1 MKHQSFSKL
10 ISLVAIMIVSGV
22 FNIAF
27 SQKKLVES
35 PQKGTVKL
43 VYNYPSDTAVKYL
56 STSKIIQNMNVN
68 GESMLVNVSSYFG
81 CNVRATGNQ
90 GEDLKLVIKI
100 DTVAQTVDTPQG
112 AAGGEV
118 ADAKGKTFNMVISP
132 DGKPV
137 DISEA
142 ASIVFNVPGSGE
154 TNATQ
159 TFLGFFPIIPSGTI
173 KIGDTWVSIDT
184 ADFKSPAMSIWMP
197 IKADYKFEGI
207 EIVNGKECAKI
218 SATESGTRKMTTQ
231 NQGMSVII
239 DGPFTGTVVLY
250 FDISEG
256 YYVKVTETSRMTGNI
271 EIPDQSMSFPVV
283 MDIITTKEIQK

>member
-1 MKHQSFSKL
+1 MKHQSFLKL

-22 FNIAF
+22 FNLAF

-35 PQKGTVKL
+35 TQKGTVKL
-43 VYNYPSDTAVKYL
+43 VYNYPTDKSIKYL
-56 STSKIIQNMNVN
+56 STSKIVQNMNVN

-81 CNVRATGNQ
+81 CNVRATGKQ
-90 GEDLKLVIKI
+90 GEDLKLEIKI

-132 DGKPV
+132 DGKTV

-142 ASIVFNVPGSGE
+142 ASVVFNVPGSGE

-173 KIGDTWVSIDT
+173 NIGDTWVSIDT

-207 EIVNGKECAKI
+207 EFVNGKECAKI
-218 SATESGTRKMTTQ
+218 SAAESGTRKMTTQ

-256 YYVKVTETSRMTGNI
+256 YYVKATETSRMTGNI
-271 EIPDQSMSFPVV
+271 EIPDQGMSFPVV